1 MASEVI
7 FECKLAREYALE
19 NIAGSLS
26 YLLIKA
32 MPSPSIDF
40 DFLPLNLSIVIDVS
54 ASMKGDKIK
63 HAKEA
68 SKLVIDLLSPDDML
82 SIVIFSDAAKSIVP
96 HTRVTD
102 KDSIIK
108 AIDKIGPVSGTRMF
122 YGIEKAIE
130 EMNMDA
136 YRDSVNMMILL
147 TDGET
152 EGETKC
158 IDLVKQEKDRG
169 VIISTFGIGDTYN
182 ELLLKAI
189 SDITLGK
196 VYHLQ
201 APEQIMGS
209 FETEVNAARATVIT
223 GTTLTLSIE
232 KEIKLED
239 IHRIFPNSTRLEP
252 RTSADLTSYTTNI
265 NSLRRNEATYIGVK
279 MMLPAKENGKITEG
293 LITLRYNVPSSGIKD
308 QICQSKF
315 IIKYTSD
322 RSLCTTT
329 NRDVISYFN
338 QLDIENLIGSAINET
353 KAGNVAEATRMLAQA
368 QMLTQKIGNTAL
380 TQNISR
386 ATVELG
392 ERGNL
397 SAEVVKTMRIGSSH
411 TVKLNDDFNNQ

>member
-7 FECKLAREYALE
+7 LESKLAREYALE

-32 MPSPSIDF
+32 MPNPSMNF
-40 DFLPLNLSIVIDVS
+40 SVLPINLCIVIDVS

-63 HAKEA
+63 YAKEA
-68 SKLVIDLLSPDDML
+68 SRLIIDSLSPDDTL
-82 SIVIFSDAAKSIVP
+82 SVVIFSDAAKSIVP
-96 HTRVTD
+96 HTNVID

-108 AIDKIGPVSGTRMF
+108 AVDKIGPVSGTRMF
-122 YGIEKAIE
+122 YGIEKAIT
-130 EMNMDA
+130 EMYIDGHD
-136 YRDSVNMMILL
+136 DSVNMMILL

-158 IDLVKQEKDRG
+158 IDLVNQVKDRG
-169 VIISTFGIGDTYN
+169 IIISTFGIGDTYN

-201 APEQIMGS
+201 SPEQIRDS
-209 FETEVNAARATVIT
+209 FEAEVNAARATVIT
-223 GTTLTLSIE
+223 NTTLALSIE

-239 IHRIFPNSTRLEP
+239 IHRIFPNSTKLEP
-252 RTSADLTSYTTNI
+252 GVSADLTLYVTNI
-265 NSLRRNEATYIGVK
+265 NNLRMNEATYIGVK

-293 LITLRYNVPSSGIKD
+293 LITLRYDVPASGIKD
-308 QICQSKF
+308 QTCESKF
-315 IIKYTSD
+315 LIKHTSD
-322 RSLCTTT
+322 RSLCMIT

-338 QLDIENLIGSAINET
+338 QLDIENLIGTAINET
-353 KAGNVAEATRMLAQA
+353 KAGNVAEATKMLAQA

-392 ERGNL
+392 ERGTL
-397 SAEVVKTMRIGSSH
+397 SAEAVKTMRIGSSH